1 LSDHVYLRMKFALR
15 GYENFNYA
23 NVSTASI
30 KQYMQG
36 LSGPLAQYG
45 PVLAGYL
52 SSPFSEPG
60 VSDME
65 VFMEA
70 SDECV
75 AGVSPG
81 RVLKA
86 ECRRDTLDVFL
97 MLLSPKSK
105 TSLVLNVTMP
115 GVGVSPASW
124 EDLYLKHPLDR
135 STMRWGIERVVTAMQ
150 ETYGEDLELIQPPA
164 ATGPAYD
171 QLLNSTEDS
180 HMEGNH
186 WAETCALDRCADP
199 FTLQVENTENIHV
212 ADASLMPHQLSS
224 HPMLTVAAMA
234 RRAAELILVN
244 SGIAA
249 CASNPA
255 CQAEGLEGQCCPS
268 YDAVMLSCCQVPH
281 SPVWRAPLPGALP

>member
-1 LSDHVYLRMKFALR
+1 
-15 GYENFNYA
+15 
-23 NVSTASI
+23 
-30 KQYMQG
+30 
-36 LSGPLAQYG
+36 
-45 PVLAGYL
+45 
-52 SSPFSEPG
+52 
-60 VSDME
+60 
-65 VFMEA
+65 MEA

-199 FTLQVENTENIHV
+199 FTLQ
-212 ADASLMPHQLSS
+212 A
-224 HPMLTVAAMA
+224 
-234 RRAAELILVN
+234 
-244 SGIAA
+244 
-249 CASNPA
+249 
-255 CQAEGLEGQCCPS
+255 
-268 YDAVMLSCCQVPH
+268 
-281 SPVWRAPLPGALP
+281 